1 MKRVCFIDYYF
12 YNSFINDIDIYTLS
26 CAKNIKK
33 VCNNS

>member
-12 YNSFINDIDIYTLS
+12 YNWFINDIDIYTLL
-26 CAKNIKK
+26 CAKNVKK

>member
-1 MKRVCFIDYYF
+1 MKRVCFIDYY
-12 YNSFINDIDIYTLS
+12 NSLINNNDIYALS